1 MVVLSLSISHKFG
14 IFLAHIKKKSY
25 LCAAKVINIYK
36 DYENNAIG
44 WGNLTQLRNN
54 CRR

>member
-1 MVVLSLSISHKFG
+1 MDVLSLSISYKIG

-25 LCAAKVINIYK
+25 LCATKVKNIYK
-36 DYENNAIG
+36 DYENNTIG

-54 CRR
+54 CGR